1 MKYIK
6 SNFKEHK
13 ISVNEKTNI
22 KHNLDLYYMFE
33 EYNNECEKIL
43 VKIKELND
51 KLDQNENEV
60 MDYTDHKN
68 RLISENEFSKICIDL
83 RKSLDDGL
91 KNREEFTELIKKFN
105 AIDNTNDTKL
115 KNQLINELDTKDSY
129 RKYKNNIVKANEFNE
144 KFIENVTNKIE
155 EIEENFNIV
164 GEDTI
169 NVNSDVIKDFNKK
182 ISSINAKIAR
192 NKDSISKN
200 NNTLKGLV
208 DELDKIL
215 KLNGYENVNV
225 YKNYLHNLNFIVKK
239 Y

>member
-200 NNTLKGLV
+200 NNALKGLV